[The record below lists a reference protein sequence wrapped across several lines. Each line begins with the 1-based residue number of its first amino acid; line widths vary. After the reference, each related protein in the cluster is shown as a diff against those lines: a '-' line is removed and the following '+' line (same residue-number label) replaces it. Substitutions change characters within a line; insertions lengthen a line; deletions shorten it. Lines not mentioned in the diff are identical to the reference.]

1 MAISYSSEEMQRVNE
16 SFPLISK
23 IKIGAKD
30 FNITTIKDLSESHPA
45 HRGYVY
51 GRTHYY
57 NEDISFSQEEVSKMV
72 SEPSHEYYA
81 LCRHDFTESGATWL
95 PRIPWF
101 VENKPYDLVIEKH
114 DKSGDNFVFS
124 AYITPEQPGT
134 DVISDL
140 NFEYASLNLQLTYE
154 TKIGFR
160 LTWVG
165 VSSIFR
171 LIIKP
176 RPHISYQ
183 LLKQLD
189 AKYLPIDNRT
199 LNYDRTTG
207 ELYANTLFTNNLT
220 LSQDFGK
227 YKAGEEIPVVGKSMV
242 EFISEALGDINRPKI
257 ERLPSIT
264 FYAPELIEA
273 PYEVNPNKGVKLDWK
288 LNFDPGKYSHGTN
301 NRNDSTIYVSKVIFT
316 LTRSGHTQCQEPPEL
331 IFVLNH
337 QQKDLD
343 VNGSFEH
350 VLEVPSAEENKLDSY
365 TNTNVILSGYIQVA
379 SAEPCTVQ
387 LSAKVFFAELEEEY
401 AINQDGTEPTPAV
414 RMEIPLPTIYNISY
428 TTESKWYYGSD
439 ARTTDEK
446 KFKNFCFGCFPE
458 TYETTGMQ
466 RWYFKAPS
474 GQIEKDSFKFT
485 NAKTGAAAGPI
496 DFDNTTSAGYDIY
509 TIANHCADKNTNV
522 YKIDYTKTGGTT

>member
-16 SFPLISK
+16 NFPLISK

-57 NEDISFSQEEVSKMV
+57 NEDISFSQEEISKMV

-101 VENKPYDLVIEKH
+101 VENKPYDLVIEKY
-114 DKSGDNFVFS
+114 DRSGDNFVFS
-124 AYITPEQPGT
+124 TCITPEQPGT

-140 NFEYASLNLQLTYE
+140 NFEYASLNLKLTYE

-176 RPHISYQ
+176 RPYISYR

-189 AKYLPIDNRT
+189 VKYLPIDNRT
-199 LNYDRTTG
+199 LNYNSTTG

-257 ERLPSIT
+257 ERLPSIK
-264 FYAPELIEA
+264 FFAPDLQEA
-273 PYEVNPNKGVKLDWK
+273 PYEVNPNKSVKLDWK
-288 LNFDPGKYSHGTN
+288 LNFDPGKYSYGTN

-316 LTRSGHTQCQEPPEL
+316 LTRSGHTQGQESPEMAL
-331 IFVLNH
+331 VINGKRVLEA
-337 QQKDLD
+337 
-343 VNGSFEH
+343 NGSFEQ
-350 VLEVPSAEENKLDSY
+350 VLEAPAVEKNKLDSY
-365 TNTNVILSGYIQVA
+365 TNNNFILSGYIQVG
-379 SAEPCTVQ
+379 SSEPCTVQ

-401 AINQDGTEPTPAV
+401 AINRDGTEPTPAV
-414 RMEIPLPTIYNISY
+414 KMEIPLTTTYNISY

-439 ARTTDEK
+439 ASSTAEK
-446 KFKNFCFGCFPE
+446 IFNNICFGSFPE
-458 TYETTGMQ
+458 TYETTGKQ

-474 GQIEKDSFKFT
+474 GQIDKSSFKFT
-485 NAKTGAAAGPI
+485 NIKTGAAAGPVT
-496 DFDNTTSAGYDIY
+496 FETSDGYDIY
-509 TIANHCADKNTNV
+509 TIANTCADKNTNV
-522 YKIDYTKTGGTT
+522 YKIDYIKTGGTI